1 MSTPAEARVAPRM
14 FTRKATGLVRE
25 IGTAD
30 AFLMNIIFINVV
42 LGLIVLTLAPA
53 IYPGVNLGVGWL
65 ITALV
70 LVVPILVYAWMA
82 GSMPRSGGEY
92 VYLSRILHPIV
103 GFVFNFVFTVTLLIF
118 SALLSSY
125 VTTAGLSPML
135 ATLGAVTHNESL
147 SDLAVS
153 ISADGWVFAIGVV
166 AVVVCCVVNWFGLRV
181 LMRFQRIMFAF
192 VVLALVIAAALMAVT
207 SRDEFRGRFATFGD
221 YDRVI
226 AAAGEAGF
234 PVGASASFGTLIA
247 FTALGFTVIGL
258 AQMPAWT
265 AGELRRPQR
274 TTLVSMLGTMLVGG
288 LVFAVLSGLAQRTFG
303 LDFLGSMTTLSDQG
317 SSAYPG
323 NLPAPF
329 FFLYTGMLT
338 GSPVLI
344 VLMGIGVIAA
354 VLGNVALLVT
364 IPTRNM
370 LAWSIDGLLPA
381 WVRTTHPRYHTPKNG
396 IFIVGITSIL
406 LLLPLVFGPP
416 DLFNFIF
423 SAATMQAMVFTV
435 ASFGGML
442 FAFRLPDV
450 FASSPYNRRVGGV
463 PLFSIVGG
471 VATVIYGYFVVVLIT
486 DDRVGANSPSGLI
499 AIALGFALALA
510 VYAVAAVR
518 ARRQGVSL
526 SASYRQLPPE

>member
-1 MSTPAEARVAPRM
+1 M

-25 IGTAD
+25 IGAGD
-30 AFLMNIIFINVV
+30 AFLMNVIFINVV

-53 IYPGVNLGVGWL
+53 IYPGVDLAVGWL
-65 ITALV
+65 LTTVV
-70 LVVPILVYAWMA
+70 LIIPILIYAWMA

-118 SALLSSY
+118 AALLSSY
-125 VTTAGLSPML
+125 VTTTGLSPMF
-135 ATLGAVTHNESL
+135 ATLGAVTDSQSL
-147 SDLAVS
+147 TDLAVS
-153 ISADGWVFAIGVV
+153 ISSDGWVFVI
-166 AVVVCCVVNWFGLRV
+166 AVITVLVCCLANWFGLRV
-181 LMRFQRIMFAF
+181 LMRFQRVMFGFA
-192 VVLALVIAAALMAVT
+192 VLALAIAGLLMAFT
-207 SRDEFRGRFATFGD
+207 SRDEFKERFSSFGD
-221 YDRVI
+221 YDGVI
-226 AAAGEAGF
+226 AAAGQAGF

-274 TTLVSMLGTMLVGG
+274 TTLLSMLGAMIGGG
-288 LVFAVLSGLAQRTFG
+288 LVFALLGGLAQKTFG
-303 LDFLGSMTTLSDQG
+303 LDFLGGMTTVSGSD
-317 SSAYPG
+317 AYPAD
-323 NLPAPF
+323 LPAPF

-338 GSPVLI
+338 DSTVLI

-354 VLGNVALLVT
+354 ILGNVALVVT

-370 LAWSIDGLLPA
+370 LAWSIDGLLPE
-381 WVRTTHPRYHTPKNG
+381 WIRRTHPRYHTPVNG
-396 IFIVGITSIL
+396 IVVIGIASIL
-406 LLLPLVFGPP
+406 LLIPLIFGPS

-423 SAATMQAMVFTV
+423 SAAAMQAIVFTV

-442 FAFRLPDV
+442 FAFRLPEV

-463 PLFSIVGG
+463 PVFSIVGG
-471 VATVIYGYFVVVLIT
+471 IATVIYGYFAVTMIT
-486 DDRVGANSPSGLI
+486 DDRVGANSTSGLI
-499 AIALGFALALA
+499 AIALGFLLALA
-510 VYAVAAVR
+510 VYAVAEVR
-518 ARRQGVSL
+518 ARSRGVSL